1 MLDVDFV
8 VYVEDVADDGANCVV
23 SGTREFA
30 DVSITAHT
38 SSASSTSP
46 APPAASISGC
56 WSCQLPSSSPL
67 TAGMLGRSCDRFCR
81 GIVLLTWEVDSF
93 LVRDV

>member
-8 VYVEDVADDGANCVV
+8 VYVDDVADDGANGAV

-30 DVSITAHT
+30 DVWITAHT
-38 SSASSTSP
+38 SSTSSSNP
-46 APPAASISGC
+46 APPAASINGC

-67 TAGMLGRSCDRFCR
+67 TAGMLSPAGQH
-81 GIVLLTWEVDSF
+81 LLGLT
-93 LVRDV
+93 